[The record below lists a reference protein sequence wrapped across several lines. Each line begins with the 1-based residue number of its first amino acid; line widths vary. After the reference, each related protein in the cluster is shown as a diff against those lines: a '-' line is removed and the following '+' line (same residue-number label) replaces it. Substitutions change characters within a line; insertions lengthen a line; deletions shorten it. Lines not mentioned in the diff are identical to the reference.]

1 MAQRCPV
8 CGQTLPEGMGASE
21 LRHRMEKIGAAAAQ
35 REAEKVRRELANQYS
50 RQLADKEAELRKCAI
65 KDAQVA
71 SRTEIATLQRKL
83 KESERTARR
92 DAESAAKEAVRESRR
107 ELEAAKERSEKEQA
121 QQAEVT
127 ARLQKKIE
135 DLAEKL
141 RNQGPVERGENGE
154 AEVYAALKS
163 KFSTD
168 DIQRIGKGV
177 NGPDILQKVI
187 VNGKEVGRIVYEC
200 KNVKTFQNEFV
211 AQAKRYATEYQTPW
225 VIIAAR
231 RLPRG
236 EESFVVE
243 KGVPVICFGLT
254 ATLAEIVR
262 EAIKNIGQ
270 LRIAGD
276 DARTKAVEMFEYIL
290 SDHFVTRF
298 KHFAEAI
305 AELRERQNKEK
316 QWHSGEWAK
325 QARIFDAMDNQR
337 REITAHIDAISEAPT
352 KPALKVVGGS

>member
-1 MAQRCPV
+1 
-8 CGQTLPEGMGASE
+8 
-21 LRHRMEKIGAAAAQ
+21 MEKIGAPAAK
-35 REAEKVRRELANQYS
+35 REAEKVRRELALQY
-50 RQLADKEAELRKCAI
+50 RQQLAAKEAVLCKRAMKTAEA
-65 KDAQVA
+65 AA
-71 SRTEIATLQRKL
+71 RTEIATLQRKL
-83 KESERTARR
+83 QESERIAQR
-92 DAESAAKEAVRESRR
+92 DADRAVKEAVRESRR
-107 ELEAAKERSEKEQA
+107 ELETAKERSEKEQA
-121 QQAEVT
+121 QYAEVT

-141 RNQGPVERGENGE
+141 KRQGPVETGENGE
-154 AEVYAALKS
+154 VEVYAALKS
-163 KFSTD
+163 KFPTD

-211 AQAKRYATEYQTPW
+211 TQAKRYGLEYQTPW
-225 VIIAAR
+225 VIIAAK

-236 EESFVVE
+236 EESFAVE
-243 KGVPVICFGLT
+243 KGVPVIRFGLT

-262 EAIKNIGQ
+262 EAVKNIGQ
-270 LRIAGD
+270 LRISQHD
-276 DARTKAVEMFEYIL
+276 SQTKALEMFEYIL

-316 QWHSGEWAK
+316 QWHSGEWTK
-325 QARIFDAMDNQR
+325 QARLFDAMDSQR
-337 REITAHIDAISEAPT
+337 REITAQIDAISEAPT
-352 KPALKVVGGS
+352 KPVLKVVGGT